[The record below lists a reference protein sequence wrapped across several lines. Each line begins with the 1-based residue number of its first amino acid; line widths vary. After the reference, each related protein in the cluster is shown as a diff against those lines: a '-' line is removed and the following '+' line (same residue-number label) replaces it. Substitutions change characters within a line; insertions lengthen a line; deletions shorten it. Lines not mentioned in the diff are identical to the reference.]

1 MVCNSRHTNESNQTG
16 SEVKSEGSQVYAH
29 PVEGSQGALKKWF
42 VLHAAQGHHP
52 RSQDPPPKFQ
62 GSRLAAD
69 GSENRLVP
77 QGWP

>member
-42 VLHAAQGHHP
+42 VLHGAQGHGP
-52 RSQDPPPKFQ
+52 TSQVSGKQ
-62 GSRLAAD
+62 TGSRW
-69 GSENRLVP
+69 E
-77 QGWP
+77 